1 MTVQNELVVVA
12 GSVVVDISLEME
24 FVDVCDVSVV
34 DDSSVMVV
42 IEVSDEGDGHER
54 SGKPS

>member
-24 FVDVCDVSVV
+24 SVDVCDVSVV

>member
-1 MTVQNELVVVA
+1 MTVQNGLVVVA
-12 GSVVVDISLEME
+12 GSVIVDISLEME
-24 FVDVCDVSVV
+24 SVDVCDVSVV